1 LDKIAGALQ
10 SFGGK
15 LKDVIRTRIYIQ
27 QMEDWEVV
35 ARVHGEVFRKI
46 QPANTMIRADII
58 GKEYVVEI
66 EAEAG

>member
-1 LDKIAGALQ
+1 
-10 SFGGK
+10 
-15 LKDVIRTRIYIQ
+15 
-27 QMEDWEVV
+27 MEDWEVV